1 MGFSLM
7 SGAGVDG
14 NSLYQA
20 QKLQITTLVADYKA
34 RHGLL
39 VKVQESVST
48 LTLLTLTFYFALEPW
63 VCVKFNTPLKDQY
76 RLSFFYSKRHR
87 VCI

>member
-1 MGFSLM
+1 M

-34 RHGLL
+34 RHRLL

-48 LTLLTLTFYFALEPW
+48 LKVLHLNSKYP
-63 VCVKFNTPLKDQY
+63 KFNST
-76 RLSFFYSKRHR
+76 
-87 VCI
+87 